1 MTNEFANNTSSK
13 TSIILGVIFGVI
25 GIGILFFH
33 LLLGLIFIVLGVI
46 IFLLMRFFANDTKV
60 SCYDTG
66 FSVTIVNKR
75 IGTNVYNYKWEDV
88 TETLF
93 YEKDSGGEN
102 NTTTSYFMVKSVN
115 GTAFNLYKMKN
126 FDLLIQLFNQQT
138 EHLPYIWEKP
148 KGKLQTTYSK
158 QPRSSF

>member
-60 SCYDTG
+60 S
-66 FSVTIVNKR
+66 
-75 IGTNVYNYKWEDV
+75 
-88 TETLF
+88 
-93 YEKDSGGEN
+93 
-102 NTTTSYFMVKSVN
+102 
-115 GTAFNLYKMKN
+115 
-126 FDLLIQLFNQQT
+126 
-138 EHLPYIWEKP
+138 
-148 KGKLQTTYSK
+148 
-158 QPRSSF
+158 

>member
-25 GIGILFFH
+25 GIGIMFFH

-46 IFLLMRFFANDTKV
+46 IFLLMRFLANDTKV

-66 FSVTIVNKR
+66 FSVTVVNKR
-75 IGTNVYNYKWEDV
+75 KGTNVHNYKWQDV

-93 YEKDSGGEN
+93 YEKDSRGEN
-102 NTTTSYFMVKSVN
+102 NTTTSYFMVKTVN
-115 GTAFNLYKMKN
+115 GTAFNLYKIKN
-126 FDLLIQLFNQQT
+126 FDLLIRLFNQHT
-138 EHLPYIWEKP
+138 EHLPYILEKP
-148 KGKLQTTYSK
+148 KGKLQTAYSK